1 LTIILNSLRIV
12 LMLRLV
18 VLAPLVLV
26 AAACTAFD
34 DDAGSGAGADVVAA
48 FYPLEYAAERVAG
61 EAVGVESLA
70 QPGVEPHDL
79 ELTIQETAL
88 IANAS
93 VVVYEKGF
101 QPAVDEA
108 VDQNATGEVLD
119 VTGAARLE
127 DDDPHFWLDPLRLAD
142 VGDAIADA
150 LADTD
155 PDHADTYA
163 ENAAALRE
171 DLERLDAAYESG
183 LADCQRHTVVVSHD
197 AFGYLERYGVRVA
210 AIAGL
215 SPEAEPAP
223 ADIGRLHDLIESDG
237 ITTVFSERLAP
248 PELTETL
255 AEDAGVRTEVLDPI
269 EGLTDETADEDYL
282 SLMER
287 NLRVLEE
294 ANGCR

>member
-1 LTIILNSLRIV
+1 
-12 LMLRLV
+12 MLRLV

-142 VGDAIADA
+142 VGDAIAGA